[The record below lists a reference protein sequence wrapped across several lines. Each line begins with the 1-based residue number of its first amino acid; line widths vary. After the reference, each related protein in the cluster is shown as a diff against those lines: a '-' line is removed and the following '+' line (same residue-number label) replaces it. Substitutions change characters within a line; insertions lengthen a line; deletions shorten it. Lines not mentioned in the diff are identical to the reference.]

1 MLSALKTLFYKY
13 KEALLYLVFGG
24 LTTAINII
32 SYHLLYEVLS
42 VSNTLSNIIA
52 WVLSVLF
59 AFITN
64 KIWVFESKERGA
76 ALLREAVSFFGCR
89 AATGVLD
96 VAIMF
101 LCVDLF
107 FLPAT
112 PCKIASNVLVII
124 LNFIFSKLL
133 IFKGD
138 KK

>member
-1 MLSALKTLFYKY
+1 MSNLKQYFLKY
-13 KEALLYLVFGG
+13 KEAILYLVFGG
-24 LTTAINII
+24 LTTVINIV
-32 SYHLLYEVLS
+32 SYHLLYEIMS
-42 VSNTLSNIIA
+42 VSNTLSNVIA

-96 VAIMF
+96 LAIMF
-101 LCVDLF
+101 LCVDLLS
-107 FLPAT
+107 LPAT
-112 PCKIASNVLVII
+112 PCKIASNVIVII

>member
-1 MLSALKTLFYKY
+1 MTTIKTLFLKY
-13 KEALLYLVFGG
+13 KEPIMYLFFGG
-24 LTTAINII
+24 LTTVINIVA
-32 SYHLLYEVLS
+32 YHLLYEVMS

-64 KIWVFESKERGA
+64 KVWVFESKERGA

-96 VAIMF
+96 LAIMF
-101 LCVDLF
+101 LCVDLLS
-107 FLPAT
+107 LPAT
-112 PCKIASNVLVII
+112 PCKIGSNVLVII
-124 LNFIFSKLL
+124 LNFVFSKLL